1 MGADHRVSTWV
12 FGYGSLVSPV
22 SLGSTIGRVPMRG
35 KNFLGADC
43 RGWER
48 RWNYGYRFSP
58 ERYRG
63 SDVSNID
70 TVVALGIVANSSAVM
85 NGVIAAVSEAELA
98 FLDQREVR
106 YEQVDVTSEVTLL
119 EGDVARLSIDRI
131 VTYVP
136 TEAPIADYL
145 DARDRGTA
153 GIEIRYWNLVNSAFH
168 DLLPGEGERFQAL
181 TLDPDIPVVEV
192 SRIE

>member
-1 MGADHRVSTWV
+1 MGTDHRVSTWV
-12 FGYGSLVSPV
+12 FGYGSLVSPI
-22 SLGSTIGRVPMRG
+22 SLGSTIGRLPLRG
-35 KNFLGADC
+35 ENFFAADC

-58 ERYRG
+58 ERYSG
-63 SDVSNID
+63 SDVSKID

-85 NGVIAAVSEAELA
+85 NGVIASVSAGELA
-98 FLDQREVR
+98 FLDEREVR
-106 YEQVDVTSEVTLL
+106 YEQVDVTSDVTLL
-119 EGDVARLSIDRI
+119 DDDVANLEIDRV

-136 TEAPIADYL
+136 TAAPMADYL

-153 GIEIRYWNLVNSAFH
+153 GIEIRYWNLVNTAF
-168 DLLPGEGERFQAL
+168 DELLPGEGERFRSL
-181 TLDPDIPVVEV
+181 TLDPDIPVVDV